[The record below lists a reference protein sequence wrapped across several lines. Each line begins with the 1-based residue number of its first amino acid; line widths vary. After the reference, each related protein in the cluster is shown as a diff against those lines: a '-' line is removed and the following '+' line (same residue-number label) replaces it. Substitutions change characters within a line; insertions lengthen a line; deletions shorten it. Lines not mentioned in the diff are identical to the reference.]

1 MESFIY
7 RLGNAIT
14 SLGAVIMVLLL
25 TIIAGVCFSHTVFYE
40 SLPDGMQNWE
50 RSLASWAIA
59 CSWECTILVVV
70 CNTDLLGDKR
80 IPIVL
85 SVCSGIVI
93 LFFIHAFD
101 HSLTIQEYLKRWFI
115 GLLVASINIV
125 FSTLFY
131 KKWCEYNHEEALAK
145 QVTDLQ
151 ADISARDSELVV
163 VKTRLESVDSKLILA
178 SNYIAE
184 LEDFK
189 KNEISRLICP
199 YCGIKQDS
207 VYKLAA
213 HKSIC
218 GRNPKYE
225 AKMSVHHDSEL
236 V

>member
-1 MESFIY
+1 
-7 RLGNAIT
+7 
-14 SLGAVIMVLLL
+14 MVLLL
-25 TIIAGVCFSHTVFYE
+25 TIVAGVCFSHTVFYE
-40 SLPDGMQNWE
+40 SLPGGMQNWE

-101 HSLTIQEYLKRWFI
+101 HDLTIQEYLKRWFI

-131 KKWCEYNHEEALAK
+131 RKYCEHNHKEALAK
-145 QVTDLQ
+145 QVADLQ
-151 ADISARDSELVV
+151 AGISVRDNELTL
-163 VKTRLESVDSKLILA
+163 VKARLEQVDAKLILA
-178 SNYIAE
+178 SNYIEE

-189 KNEISRLICP
+189 KKEICKLICP
-199 YCGIKQDS
+199 HCGIKQDS
-207 VYKLAA
+207 VYKLSA
-213 HKSIC
+213 HRNIC
-218 GRNPKYE
+218 GRNPNVE
-225 AKMSVHHDSEL
+225 AKMSVHHSKQA